1 MEKYRL
7 INYFD
12 VWGNEIDGWEIN
24 NQCSEGEDFYISNES
39 SAKEVCEYLK
49 SAGYLRTSDM
59 RKLYVDFS
67 TYNGC
72 IEIYQKKGMCP
83 LFRFEKIA

>member
-12 VWGNEIDGWEIN
+12 VWGNEKDGWEVN
-24 NQCSEGEDFYISNES
+24 NQCSEGEDFRIDNDAT
-39 SAKEVCEYLK
+39 AKDVCEYLK
-49 SAGYLRTSDM
+49 NAGFLNTSDM

-67 TYNGC
+67 SFDGC
-72 IEIYQKKGMCP
+72 IEIYQKKGMLP